1 MKSPE
6 PIIFSH
12 LWLNWN
18 SSHNFAFFYAKMLAI
33 FLVQRIAIHTAVF
46 HRHPLDLTCCLTGYY
61 PIHRTIRLVRL
72 PWVPILLV
80 NLSFA
85 KDACQ
90 KLAVERRHD
99 IYSLVAGQSFR
110 NELLVGPSEQLF
122 EDQKVW

>member
-1 MKSPE
+1 
-6 PIIFSH
+6 
-12 LWLNWN
+12 
-18 SSHNFAFFYAKMLAI
+18 MLAI
-33 FLVQRIAIHTAVF
+33 FLVQRIAIHTAVL
-46 HRHPLDLTCCLTGYY
+46 HRHLLDLTCCLTGYY